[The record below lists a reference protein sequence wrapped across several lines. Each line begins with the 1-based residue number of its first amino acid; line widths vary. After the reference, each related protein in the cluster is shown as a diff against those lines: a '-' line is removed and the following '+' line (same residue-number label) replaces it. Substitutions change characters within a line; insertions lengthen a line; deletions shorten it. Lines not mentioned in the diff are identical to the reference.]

1 MDLNKNTV
9 SKAVLSCSQ
18 IFDELGVS
26 PAERCAIIANLLI
39 VGALDSNGKIV
50 RHPDVQPND
59 AFAVERA
66 LLQHGEDY
74 FLSSVLQGHVLLQ
87 WAKNLELPE

>member
-1 MDLNKNTV
+1 MNKNTV
-9 SKAVLSCSQ
+9 TKAVLACSQ

-26 PAERCAIIANLLI
+26 PAERCAAIANLLI
-39 VGALDSNGKIV
+39 VGSLDANGKIV
-50 RHPDVQPND
+50 RHPDVLPTD

-66 LLQHGEDY
+66 LLESGEDY

-87 WAKNLELPE
+87 WAKSLELPE